1 MVSMRHME
9 EHWHPQSE
17 VTLLPLS
24 PQVLFCSSTW
34 QLARICL
41 FHTHPY
47 LTLGPFPSALHS
59 LQVKSIQALGLLA

>member
-34 QLARICL
+34 QPARICL